1 VTGDGVRIARLQSA
15 NIRHILST
23 PIHYGDWVM
32 RHREFVLVSVQL
44 ESGLRGF
51 SYGLTREGPVSA
63 IIGRSIAPKYVG
75 CDVQDPASL
84 YHRALWSNHAVHA
97 AGIGMRALSLVDL
110 AVWDALA
117 KSRGVSIHEHLAP
130 GRPLLRLPATAIV
143 GYPPS
148 MSPDETQEMVRQL
161 GQQGWTRFKIPIAP
175 DIDLSV
181 RRLQAAREVA
191 PDAWIGFD
199 ANMVFRSVDET
210 LDFERRVRDLHL
222 GWIEDLVPPGDAQV
236 VAAIRERSGTPVAMG
251 DEQGGAYHPRALLDA
266 GAVDVLRV
274 DATTNGGITGLR
286 QTLAQAAGRA
296 DISPHMFPHIHARL
310 AGALGL
316 DVPIEWGVVGTG
328 VHPMD
333 DGLERPTLVE
343 GRMEPLSAEP
353 GFGDLVDLDWISHQE
368 VDDVDGLIA
377 ELEKTG
383 V

>member
-1 VTGDGVRIARLQSA
+1 
-15 NIRHILST
+15 
-23 PIHYGDWVM
+23 
-32 RHREFVLVSVQL
+32 
-44 ESGLRGF
+44 
-51 SYGLTREGPVSA
+51 
-63 IIGRSIAPKYVG
+63 
-75 CDVQDPASL
+75 
-84 YHRALWSNHAVHA
+84 
-97 AGIGMRALSLVDL
+97 
-110 AVWDALA
+110 
-117 KSRGVSIHEHLAP
+117 
-130 GRPLLRLPATAIV
+130 
-143 GYPPS
+143 
-148 MSPDETQEMVRQL
+148 
-161 GQQGWTRFKIPIAP
+161 
-175 DIDLSV
+175 
-181 RRLQAAREVA
+181 
-191 PDAWIGFD
+191 
-199 ANMVFRSVDET
+199 MVFRSVDET
-210 LDFERRVRDLHL
+210 LDFERRVRELHL

-286 QTLAQAAGRA
+286 QALAQAAGRA

-333 DGLERPTLVE
+333 DGLERPTLVD